1 MATRSPQAVPVEG
14 VAATYHAAS
23 AGGDKVKP
31 GCTLIVKN
39 TNGATR
45 TLTLVTPGTA
55 YGQAI
60 ADVAVVIPA
69 TTGERI
75 IKVPDK
81 GFTGGDGLVPLAWS
95 ADTGV
100 TFAVLGVD

>member
-1 MATRSPQAVPVEG
+1 MATRNAESVG
-14 VAATYHAAS
+14 VAGLAATYYAAT

-31 GCTLIVKN
+31 GVTLIVKN
-39 TNGATR
+39 TNGASR
-45 TLTLVTPGTA
+45 TLTLVTPGTV

-60 ADVAVVIPA
+60 ADQAITVPA

-75 IKVPDK
+75 VAVPRE
-81 GFTGGDGLVPLAWS
+81 GFTGSDGLVPLAWS

-100 TFAVLGVD
+100 TFAVLHI

>member
-1 MATRSPQAVPVEG
+1 MATRNAEEVSVAG
-14 VAATYHAAS
+14 LAATYNAAS

-31 GCTLIVKN
+31 GVVLIVKN

-45 TLTLVTPGTA
+45 TLTLVTPGTV

-60 ADVAVVIPA
+60 ADQAITIPA

-75 IKVPDK
+75 VEIPKE
-81 GFTGGDGLVPLAWS
+81 GFTGADGLVPLAWS

-100 TFAVLGVD
+100 TFAVIKV

>member
-14 VAATYHAAS
+14 ITATYNAAS

-39 TNGATR
+39 TNASSR

-55 YGQAI
+55 FGQAI
-60 ADVAVVIPA
+60 ADVTVTIPA
-69 TTGERI
+69 NTGEKI
-75 IKVPDK
+75 VKIPTK
-81 GFTGGDGLVPLAWS
+81 GFTGADGLVPLAWS

-100 TFAVLGVD
+100 TFAVLGVS